1 VAGSRSGSALAVIH
15 DVLGL
20 DPAKYQADPLHDA
33 SRIWQETNCAADLW
47 IEALHAIEF
56 DPVVALGFTLSADF
70 DGSQWRMFKFS
81 PEDLRRLFGVEFDE
95 LNVWL
100 PLVTQVAEQLALGRL
115 TTIDV
120 DAWYLP
126 DTSGLTYHCGHQKTT
141 ILAVKIDEEARQL
154 GYLHNTGYYE
164 LAGQDF
170 DALFAQDGTLPP
182 YVESVRLDNAISRE
196 MVSVALGVEIGL
208 DHFRRRPTTNP
219 VSRMRKRIEEDL
231 GDLASEGLEYF
242 HRYAFG
248 TIRQCGA
255 NAELA
260 ASFVGWL
267 AANDGQGARE
277 EAAKSFLKLAS
288 GMKSVEFVLARAAR
302 GRHADIAGSFH
313 ELEDCWDS
321 AMAALARRYDR

>member
-1 VAGSRSGSALAVIH
+1 MAGNGSSPTLAVIL
-15 DVLGL
+15 DLLGL
-20 DPAKYQADPLHDA
+20 DAATYQADPLHSA

-47 IEALHAIEF
+47 IEALHAIGF
-56 DPVVALGFTLSADF
+56 NPVVALGFTLSGDF
-70 DGSQWRMFKFS
+70 DGSQWRMFKFA

-95 LNVWL
+95 LNVWR
-100 PLVTQVAEQLALGRL
+100 PLVTQVAEQLALGRP

-126 DTSGLTYHCGHQKTT
+126 DTAGLTYRCGHQKTT
-141 ILAVKIDEEARQL
+141 ILAVKIDEDARQL

-164 LAGQDF
+164 LTDDDF
-170 DALFAQDGTLPP
+170 EALFAQDGTLPP
-182 YVESVRLDNAISRE
+182 YVESVRLDNAISPE
-196 MVSVALGVEIGL
+196 TVSTALGVEIGL
-208 DHFRRRPTTNP
+208 DHFKRRPTTNP

-267 AANDGQGARE
+267 AENDGRGGRE
-277 EAAKSFLKLAS
+277 EAAESFLKLAN

-302 GRHADIAGSFH
+302 GRRADVAGSFH

-321 AMAALARRYDR
+321 AMAAVARRYDR